1 MLEIAGPQHLACIKP
16 LIRAGAAEGS
26 WDPELAAPGPKADV
40 LFAKIG
46 YALEHGAL
54 PQIDPRTQRRI
65 TTRIGGWVFLAD
77 AGVAPSGFGL
87 YKDFADNG
95 LELWLCG
102 LDPSARGKGFGRRM
116 LTELLATPSGR
127 NVQLARCSLRTGGG
141 QRCAHILKSLEF
153 ETARTTSREEWL
165 LHRRTP
171 PAVANLIA
179 TMDLSP
185 FDPA

>member
-1 MLEIAGPQHLACIKP
+1 VLEIAGPQHLASIKAW
-16 LIRAGAAEGS
+16 IRAGAAEGS

-65 TTRIGGWVFLAD
+65 TTRIGGWVFLAE
-77 AGVAPSGFGL
+77 AGAAPSGFGL

-95 LELWLCG
+95 LELWLCA

-127 NVQLARCSLRTGGG
+127 KVQLARCSLRTDGG
-141 QRCAHILKSLEF
+141 QCCAHVIKSLEF
-153 ETARTTSREEWL
+153 ETARTTSHEVWL
-165 LHRRTP
+165 LNQRTP
-171 PAVANLIA
+171 PAVVRLIA

-185 FDPA
+185 FEPA